1 MQNVLLLIHKD
12 AGQEARFEAAIDIA
26 RSVAG
31 HLSCLDVTPFPAVL
45 GAGMGLAP
53 SMLGDEAERDAGHH
67 EDMRERLEREGLSWS
82 WTELR
87 DDFIPCLIEAAA
99 GADIVVLNRKLE
111 STPRPNMRA
120 ITSAVLMHTKAVIVA
135 VDEHC
140 RAFDAAGPVLIA
152 WDGSKGVSH
161 AVERALPLLKAAIRI
176 TILQVGPLPDA
187 AIPADGAVRY
197 LRERGLS
204 CDLEQVAA
212 SPDVAAQIRKHA
224 GRVGAGYCV
233 MGAYS
238 HGRLREALLGGV
250 TREMLGTGPVPLL
263 LAH

>member
-12 AGQEARFEAAIDIA
+12 AGQEARFEAAIDIV
-26 RSVAG
+26 RSVSG
-31 HLSCLDVTPFPAVL
+31 HLSCLDVTPFPAIA
-45 GAGMGLAP
+45 GAGIGLAP
-53 SMLGDEAERDAGHH
+53 SMMRDEAERDAGHR
-67 EDMRERLEREGLSWS
+67 EDMRCRLEREDLNWS
-82 WTELR
+82 WTDLR

-99 GADIVVLNRKLE
+99 NADIVVLNRKLE

-120 ITSAVLMHTKAVIVA
+120 ITSAVLMHTKAAIVA

-140 RAFDAAGPVLIA
+140 RAFDAVAPALIA
-152 WDGSKGVSH
+152 WDGSKGLSH
-161 AVERALPLLKAAIRI
+161 AIERALPLLKAAARI
-176 TILQVGPLPDA
+176 TVLQVGSLPEN
-187 AIPADGAVRY
+187 AIPTDDVVTF
-197 LRERGLS
+197 LCEHEMS

-212 SPDVAAQIRKHA
+212 SADVAGQIRRTA
-224 GRVGAGYCV
+224 DRIAAGYCV

-250 TREMLGTGPVPLL
+250 TRDMLETSRIPLF